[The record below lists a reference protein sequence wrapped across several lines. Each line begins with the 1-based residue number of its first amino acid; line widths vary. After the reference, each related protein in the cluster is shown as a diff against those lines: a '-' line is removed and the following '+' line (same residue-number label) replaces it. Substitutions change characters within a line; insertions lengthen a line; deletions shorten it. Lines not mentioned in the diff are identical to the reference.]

1 MTPRQFRRLNNM
13 TRHTIQ
19 LLILVVASCVSCHAA
34 ELRFAKIFTDH
45 CVLQREMS
53 VPVWGW
59 AEPDSEVTLK
69 FAGQKKTATADG
81 DGKWLLRLD
90 PMKASR
96 ESQDLTISSAGQS
109 VTLTDVLVGEV
120 WLASGQSNMGFS
132 IPKST
137 HADEARKLIPHQD
150 LRRFKV
156 GPYIADNP
164 VADIG
169 AEGAFQNPRWRM
181 GDDGQWR
188 PVDNKRFGLNWISAV
203 AAWFA
208 HEVRVLQDV
217 PVGLIES
224 HFGGSKL
231 YCWMPIESLK
241 ESPEFKR
248 DVIERY
254 REQKAEWDDRYAE
267 WKADPNRDPDR
278 PPTEPWRLSCLYNA
292 QIAPLTPFAMRGVI
306 WYQGESNQGRAEAYR
321 RQLPAMVSAWRSAFE
336 RDDLAFLAVQLPAF
350 GKVRDWP
357 RSPWAEMRESIA
369 LLETSLPHTAS
380 VVSTDCGLPGEIHP
394 PLKRPIGQ
402 RLALAARAKV
412 YGEDIV
418 WSGPVFRRADF
429 RKHGAVVH
437 FDHVGSGLV
446 VGRQPSFNGKPQ
458 ASESSAPGNRLRRE
472 VEQKQPLQGFALA
485 GLDQKFHKAD
495 AEIRDDTVVV
505 KCDAVPEPVAVR
517 YAWQDTPISNLWNN
531 DGLPAGSFRSD
542 IWPLQTQARI
552 TTPLVLTKGG
562 TPEEPAV
569 FDGQGMLIDLGIDA
583 TTHEWHKSGDLWTS
597 QPGLLASHHQEPRI
611 AGQTAGLFVD
621 GIPIT
626 IPRDL
631 ETEKQHPDRKSRCYF
646 PPDQLQPGQMGYAD
660 DGSLYL
666 RWPKGVPQNKPIT
679 LPPKAGT
686 NCVSIACSHII
697 VRNITVRHAGNDGF
711 NIHGNRKGIRL
722 ENVRALSNA
731 DEGISAHETVEM
743 KVIGA
748 EVAWN
753 GSVSGGVA
761 DVNDSITSYRDCNVH
776 DNAGAAFYFSGN
788 SHSVSDTLIFNQSKD
803 FSVQR
808 GTEVKRERIDWR
820 HPR

>member
-1 MTPRQFRRLNNM
+1 MM
-13 TRHTIQ
+13 KHTIRV
-19 LLILVVASCVSCHAA
+19 LVLVIALCASTDAA
-34 ELRFAKIFTDH
+34 DLRIAKIFTEH

-59 AEPDSEVTLK
+59 SEPGSQVTVE

-81 DGKWLLRLD
+81 NGKWLLRLD

-96 ESQDLTISSAGQS
+96 ESRELTVSSAGQS
-109 VTLTDVLVGEV
+109 VTLQDVLVGEV
-120 WLASGQSNMGFS
+120 WLASGQSNMGFA

-137 HADEARKLIPHQD
+137 HADEARKLIPHQH

-156 GPYIADNP
+156 GPYIADKP
-164 VADIG
+164 VTDIG

-188 PVDNKRFGLNWISAV
+188 PVDNERFGLNWISAV

-208 HEVRVLQDV
+208 HEVRVSQDV

-231 YCWMPIESLK
+231 YCWMPIESLEK
-241 ESPEFKR
+241 SPEFQR
-248 DVIERY
+248 DVIEPY
-254 REQKAEWDDRYAE
+254 RVQKAKWDDKYAA
-267 WKADPNRDPDR
+267 WKADPNRDPNR

-292 QIAPLTPFAMRGVI
+292 QISPLTPFAMRGVI

-350 GKVRDWP
+350 GKLRDWP
-357 RSPWAEMRESIA
+357 RSPWSEIRESIS

-380 VVSTDCGLPGEIHP
+380 VVSTDCGLPDEIHP
-394 PLKRPIGQ
+394 PMKRPIGL

-412 YGEDIV
+412 YGEGIV
-418 WSGPVFRRADF
+418 WSGPVFRKADF
-429 RKHGAVVH
+429 YKHGAVVH
-437 FDHVGSGLV
+437 FEHVGSGLV
-446 VGRQPSFNGKPQ
+446 FRSETRQEFRQSDRPKLL
-458 ASESSAPGNRLRRE
+458 ASSATKL
-472 VEQKQPLQGFALA
+472 LGFTLA
-485 GLDQKFHKAD
+485 GLDQKFHAAD
-495 AEIRDDTVVV
+495 AEIRDDTVVL

-517 YAWQDTPISNLWNN
+517 YAWQDSPVANLSNK
-531 DGLPAGSFRSD
+531 DGLPAGTFRSD

-552 TTPLVLTKGG
+552 TTPLVLTEGG

-569 FDGQGMLIDLGIDA
+569 FDGQGMLIDLGIDVSN
-583 TTHEWHKSGDLWTS
+583 HEWSKSGDLWTS
-597 QPGLLASHHQEPRI
+597 QPGLLVSHHQEPHI

-631 ETEKQHPDRKSRCYF
+631 EAEKQHPDRKSRCYF
-646 PPDQLQPGQMGYAD
+646 PPDTLQPGQMGYAED
-660 DGSLYL
+660 DSLYF

-697 VRNITVRHAGNDGF
+697 IRNITAMHAGNDGF
-711 NIHGNRKGIRL
+711 NIHGHRKDIRL

-743 KVIGA
+743 EVVGA

-753 GSVSGGVA
+753 GSAAGGVA
-761 DVNDSITSYRDCNVH
+761 DVNDSITSYRNCIVH
-776 DNAGAAFYFSGN
+776 DNAGAAFYFSGK
-788 SHSVSDTLIFNQSKD
+788 SHSVSDALIFNQSND
-803 FSVQR
+803 FSVQH
-808 GTEVKRERIDWR
+808 GTPLKRDRIKWLDSK
-820 HPR
+820 

>member
-1 MTPRQFRRLNNM
+1 MKPTLTILTAVLLTPLATLQ
-13 TRHTIQ
+13 
-19 LLILVVASCVSCHAA
+19 AD

-59 AEPDSEVTLK
+59 TEPGSQVTLK
-69 FAGQKKTATADG
+69 FADQKKTATADR
-81 DGKWLLRLD
+81 DGKWLIRLD

-96 ESQDLTISSAGQS
+96 ESRDLTISLTGQS
-109 VTLTDVLVGEV
+109 VALKDVLVGEV
-120 WLASGQSNMGFS
+120 WLASGQSNMGFT

-137 HADEARKLIPHQD
+137 HADEARKLIPHPQ

-156 GPYIADNP
+156 GPYIADKP

-188 PVDNKRFGLNWISAV
+188 PVDNERFGLNWISAV

-208 HEVRVLQDV
+208 HEVRVSQDV

-231 YCWMPIESLK
+231 YCWMPIESLEK
-241 ESPEFKR
+241 SPEFKR
-248 DVIERY
+248 DVIEPY
-254 REQKAEWDDRYAE
+254 RVQKTKWDEKFAA
-267 WKADPNRDPDR
+267 WKADPNHDPDR

-306 WYQGESNQGRAEAYR
+306 WYQGESNQGRAESYR
-321 RQLPAMVSAWRSAFE
+321 RQLPTMVSAWRSAFE

-380 VVSTDCGLPGEIHP
+380 VVSTDCGLPDEIHP
-394 PLKRPIGQ
+394 PLKRPIGH
-402 RLALAARAKV
+402 RLALAARSKV

-418 WSGPVFRRADF
+418 WSGPVFRKAEF
-429 RKHGAVVH
+429 HKHGAVIH

-446 VGRQPSFNGKPQ
+446 AGPHPSFNGKPQ
-458 ASESSAPGNRLRRE
+458 ASEQE
-472 VEQKQPLQGFALA
+472 HPLLGFTLA

-495 AEIRDDTVVV
+495 AEIRVGTVIL
-505 KCDAVPEPVAVR
+505 KCEAVPEPVAVR
-517 YAWQDTPISNLWNN
+517 YAWQDSPIANLWNK
-531 DGLPAGSFRSD
+531 DGLPAGTFRSD

-552 TTPLVLTKGG
+552 TTPLILTKGG
-562 TPEEPAV
+562 TPEKPV
-569 FDGQGMLIDLGIDA
+569 VYDGQGMLIDLGIDVSD
-583 TTHEWHKSGDLWTS
+583 HEWHKSGSLWTS
-597 QPGLLASHHQEPRI
+597 QPGLLASHSQEPRI

-631 ETEKQHPDRKSRCYF
+631 ESEKQHPDRKSRCYF

-660 DGSLYL
+660 NGSLYF
-666 RWPKGVPQNKPIT
+666 RWPKGVPQSKPIT

-697 VRNITVRHAGNDGF
+697 IRNITARHAGNDGF
-711 NIHGNRKGIRL
+711 NIHGHRKGIRL

-743 KVIGA
+743 EVVGA

-753 GSVSGGVA
+753 GSAAGGVA
-761 DVNDSITSYRDCNVH
+761 DVNDSITSYRNCIIH
-776 DNAGAAFYFSGN
+776 DNAGAAFYFSGK
-788 SHSVSDTLIFNQSKD
+788 SHSVTDSLIFNQSKD
-803 FSVQR
+803 FSAQR
-808 GTEVKRERIDWR
+808 GTDVKRDRINWRDAERS
-820 HPR
+820 PSSE